1 MVVTVYVYPSL
12 MHSHND
18 ETRWWYMMVC
28 TLWWFVHPMMNMYA
42 MVYSRWNS
50 DDDDYVSTVHSSI
63 FVYWCMSG
71 ESILYN
77 SIFVQEVWSWM
88 MLMQILRGWCILP
101 NTTVQT
107 VVWGHIL

>member
-1 MVVTVYVYPSL
+1 MKLMKGMIMNNGSYSL

-18 ETRWWYMMVC
+18 ETRWW
-28 TLWWFVHPMMNMYA
+28 FVHPMMNMYV

-77 SIFVQEVWSWM
+77 SIFVQQVWSWM
-88 MLMQILRGWCILP
+88 MSMHAILMQILRGWCILHD
-101 NTTVQT
+101 TTV
-107 VVWGHIL
+107 